1 MKRSSLRY
9 IVALISLTIVL
20 LLNSCCPCRH
30 ATAESSAKVRDS
42 VYIVHYDTIRIER
55 SDTLWLERLEQS
67 HDQITTYA
75 QHSELSNAYCISTA
89 NITADGALAHTLD
102 TRDSAMLPVRIIDIE
117 RIVRDTIFRDKVE
130 VAERTSV
137 KYVPKPKTLWHH
149 TKDAM
154 LIGLAVLAAWQNRK
168 TILSIIRL
176 WRI

>member
-1 MKRSSLRY
+1 MKRASLCY
-9 IVALISLTIVL
+9 IVALVSLAVVL

-30 ATAESSAKVRDS
+30 ATAKSRAEVRDS
-42 VYIVHYDTIRIER
+42 IYIVHYDTIRVER

-67 HDQITTYA
+67 HDQITTYT

-89 NITADGALAHTLD
+89 DITADGALAHTLD
-102 TRDSAMLPVRIIDIE
+102 TRDSAMLPVRIVDIE

-130 VAERTSV
+130 VAERTLV

-149 TKDAM
+149 TKDVM
-154 LIGLAVLAAWQNRK
+154 LIGLALLAAWQNRK